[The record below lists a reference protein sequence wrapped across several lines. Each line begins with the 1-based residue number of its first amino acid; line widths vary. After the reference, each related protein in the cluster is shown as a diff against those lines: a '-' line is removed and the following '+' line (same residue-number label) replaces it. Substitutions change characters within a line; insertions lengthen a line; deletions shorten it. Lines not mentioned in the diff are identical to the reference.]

1 MRPGI
6 LFHKLAVLVALCVSF
21 GITAKAETIS
31 AANSEVS
38 NAVVL
43 SQAVPETA
51 SMLLLGTGLVGVGGV
66 VRRKLKASN

>member
-6 LFHKLAVLVALCVSF
+6 LFHKLAVLFALCVSF
-21 GITAKAETIS
+21 SITAKAETIS
-31 AANSEVS
+31 GANSEVS